1 LENEDGADIP
11 RLIDDGSWQYTF
23 TVFTPTYNRAH
34 TLHRLHDSLVVQTD
48 RDFEWLIVD
57 DGSTDDTEALV
68 RSWQRDSQFPIRY
81 LRQPHAGK
89 HVAFNFGVRE
99 AQGELFFTVDSDDAL
114 VARALERYRHHWE
127 SIPESRRGQF
137 SAVTALAVDEHGELI
152 GTRFPQDPT
161 DASALEI
168 RFRYKVKGD
177 KAGFQRTALLRAYH
191 APEIPGYTGLVPESL
206 VWNAIARRYKERYV
220 NEILEIKWLGDPGDR
235 LSTPAADPARI
246 APGTLLGY
254 EQLLGE
260 DIRWAR
266 YAPIEFL
273 VEAARYSRM
282 AFHGGRSVR
291 AQWRAVHS
299 DTGRILWLA
308 TLPIGWTV
316 YALERRGWRPGRRWR
331 QPSRRPP
338 VHGQDVATDSDSG
351 TDLG

>member
-1 LENEDGADIP
+1 MDNGTRADP
-11 RLIDDGSWQYTF
+11 VNANGDDSPTYTF

-34 TLHRLHDSLVVQTD
+34 TLHRVHDSLVVQTD

-57 DGSTDDTEALV
+57 DGSTDGTEALV
-68 RSWQRDSQFPIRY
+68 RDWQRQASFPIRY
-81 LRQPHAGK
+81 LTQPHAGK
-89 HVAFNFGVRE
+89 HVAVNLGVRE
-99 AQGELFFTVDSDDAL
+99 ARGELFLTVDSDDAL
-114 VARALERYRHHWE
+114 VPHALERYRHHWQ
-127 SIPESRRGQF
+127 SIPESIRGRF
-137 SAVTALAVDEHGELI
+137 SAVTALVADENGRLI
-152 GTRFPQDPT
+152 GSRFPHDPT

-168 RFRYKVKGD
+168 RFRYKVTGD
-177 KAGFQRTALLRAYH
+177 KAGFQRTALLRETPL
-191 APEIPGYTGLVPESL
+191 PEVPGYSGLVPESL
-206 VWNAIARRYKERYV
+206 VWNAIARRYKERFV
-220 NEILEIKWLGDPGDR
+220 NEVLKVAWLGDPGDR
-235 LSTPAADPARI
+235 LSNPAADPARI
-246 APGTLLGY
+246 APGVLLGY

-282 AFHGGRSVR
+282 AFHAGRSVR

-308 TLPIGWTV
+308 ALPIGWTV

-331 QPSRRPP
+331 QPTRRPSA
-338 VHGQDVATDSDSG
+338 HGQDVATDLVSG